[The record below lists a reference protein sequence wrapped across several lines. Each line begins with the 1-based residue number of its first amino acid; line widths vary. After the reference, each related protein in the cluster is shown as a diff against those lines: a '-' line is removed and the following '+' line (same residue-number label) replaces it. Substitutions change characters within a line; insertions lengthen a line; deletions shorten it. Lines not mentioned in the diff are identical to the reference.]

1 MGSTSNN
8 LLPLQLCIH
17 SAAFRP
23 SLMRQVRGGCAGPLR
38 CGKGTTWEGGV
49 RVPAFFNWNGMIRPG
64 RSSSILTAL
73 DIVPTFMSILGQA
86 EVAQEVHGMDLT
98 KSIFSPQFEERRQR
112 RRVFLYTSSLP
123 SRDIGMM
130 AIRMGKYKAH
140 FYTEG
145 NSLSDDFNYD
155 HECSSI
161 KAKLTKHWPPLL
173 FNVDSDPG
181 ERYPLDPAVFG
192 QTIKEMTDLRYNLS
206 QTISWAPSEILKGRS
221 RRAFPCCHDHQP
233 APSPSICHPFPSCC
247 NCSVA

>member
-98 KSIFSPQFEERRQR
+98 KSIFSPSE
-112 RRVFLYTSSLP
+112 
-123 SRDIGMM
+123 
-130 AIRMGKYKAH
+130 
-140 FYTEG
+140 
-145 NSLSDDFNYD
+145 N
-155 HECSSI
+155 
-161 KAKLTKHWPPLL
+161 
-173 FNVDSDPG
+173 
-181 ERYPLDPAVFG
+181 PA
-192 QTIKEMTDLRYNLS
+192 R
-206 QTISWAPSEILKGRS
+206 AP
-221 RRAFPCCHDHQP
+221 
-233 APSPSICHPFPSCC
+233 
-247 NCSVA
+247 